1 MDNPFQGIGSKSNSH
16 VGREFELIAQRI
28 FAIQRD
34 VHLRLSHPVEV
45 GIGSVK
51 KRHNFDL
58 GCDDQKWLVECK
70 SHRWTSGN
78 NVPVAKMTTWNEA
91 MYYFL
96 AAPDYYR
103 KVLFVLKDLRH
114 SNGESLASFY
124 ARTYGHLIPQSV
136 EIWEYDEA
144 TDTATRVT

>member
-1 MDNPFQGIGSKSNSH
+1 MDKPFQRIGSKSNSH

-124 ARTYGHLIPQSV
+124 TRTYGHLIPQSV
-136 EIWEYDEA
+136 EIWEYDET

>member
-1 MDNPFQGIGSKSNSH
+1 MDKPFQRIGSKSNSH

-28 FAIQRD
+28 FASQRD

-103 KVLFVLKDLRH
+103 KALFVLKDLRH

-124 ARTYGHLIPQSV
+124 TRTYGHLIPQSV